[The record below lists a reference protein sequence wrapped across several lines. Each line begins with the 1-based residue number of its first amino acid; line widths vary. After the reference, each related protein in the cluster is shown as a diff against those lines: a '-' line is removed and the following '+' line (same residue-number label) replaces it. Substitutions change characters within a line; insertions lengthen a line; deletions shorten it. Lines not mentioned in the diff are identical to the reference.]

1 MMGLFDDLYGTPE
14 VAPQPPKAKAQINP
28 ALVNALTPPAAIPL
42 QTAPST
48 APANVLPV
56 APTAQMSP
64 KDRAAFNLAQQNRL
78 EAEAL
83 KRKEEQRKE
92 ANPMASLSDGERKAA
107 TLLQRLQFSQ
117 QQLNDVLKANPDAAK
132 PEYLPTFIEGIS
144 ETGANLIRSEPRQQ
158 IETAQMDLL
167 DAALTLGTGASYTK
181 EQLKGYSSSYF
192 PKIGDS
198 PKTIKDKEARLANI
212 VEAAKI
218 AAGRGAK
225 LVPEVKAGN
234 NPPAGAPPT
243 AKQAPDGKW
252 YAPDPARPGKYLQY

>member
-1 MMGLFDDLYGTPE
+1 M
-14 VAPQPPKAKAQINP
+14 AP
-28 ALVNALTPPAAIPL
+28 LMPPAANPV
-42 QTAPST
+42 QTNLSATP
-48 APANVLPV
+48 NVVL
-56 APTAQMSP
+56 SP
-64 KDRAAFNLAQQNRL
+64 KDQAAFNLAQKNRL
-78 EAEAL
+78 AAEAIKREEE
-83 KRKEEQRKE
+83 KRKEE
-92 ANPMASLSDGERKAA
+92 NPLASITEGERKAS

-117 QQLNDVLKANPDAAK
+117 QQLNNVLKANPDAAK
-132 PEYLPTFIEGIS
+132 PEYLPTLLEGIS

-198 PKTIKDKEARLANI
+198 PNTIKDKEARLANI

-225 LVPEVKAGN
+225 LVPEIKGGN

>member
-1 MMGLFDDLYGTPE
+1 MGLFDDLYGTTE
-14 VAPQPPKAKAQINP
+14 AAPQPAKPKVQINP
-28 ALVNALTPPAAIPL
+28 ALVNALTPP
-42 QTAPST
+42 TAMPVQSVPSA
-48 APANVLPV
+48 APANVS
-56 APTAQMSP
+56 PTAQMSP
-64 KDRAAFNLAQQNRL
+64 KDRAAFNLAQQNQL
-78 EAEAL
+78 AAEVL
-83 KRKEEQRKE
+83 KREEEQRKE
-92 ANPMASLSDGERKAA
+92 ANPMASLSEGERKAS

-225 LVPEVKAGN
+225 LVPEVKGGN

-243 AKQAPDGKW
+243 AKQASDGKW

>member
-1 MMGLFDDLYGTPE
+1 MGKFTGEVIYDD
-14 VAPQPPKAKAQINP
+14 PQAQAKPAVNP
-28 ALVNALTPPAAIPL
+28 ALVKALVPQPAGGLSPQDQRSL
-42 QTAPST
+42 NVSE
-48 APANVLPV
+48 ANRR
-56 APTAQMSP
+56 AEEQQKIAQEKRAKAQKIEEENRATAQ
-64 KDRAAFNLAQQNRL
+64 KLA
-78 EAEAL
+78 EE
-83 KRKEEQRKE
+83 KRKEE
-92 ANPMASLSDGERKAA
+92 NPMASMSEGERKAS
-107 TLLQRLQFSQ
+107 TLLKRLQFSQ
-117 QQLNDVLKANPDAAK
+117 QQLKNVLETNPEAAK
-132 PEYLPTFIEGIS
+132 PEYLPTFLEGIS

-158 IETAQMDLL
+158 IETAQEDLL

-198 PKTIKDKEARLANI
+198 PKTIRDKEARLANI

-225 LVPEVKAGN
+225 LIPDVKIGN
-234 NPPAGAPPT
+234 QPPVGAPPT

>member
-1 MMGLFDDLYGTPE
+1 MAEYTGE
-14 VAPQPPKAKAQINP
+14 VIYEKPQVRNKPVVNP
-28 ALVNALTPPAAIPL
+28 ALVNALVPPAVA
-42 QTAPST
+42 
-48 APANVLPV
+48 PV
-56 APTAQMSP
+56 AAPNMSLSP
-64 KDRAAFNLAQQNRL
+64 QDQRSFALSEANRKAAEKL
-78 EAEAL
+78 EIE
-83 KRKEEQRKE
+83 KEQRKE
-92 ANPMASLSDGERKAA
+92 ANPMASLSEGERKAA

-117 QQLNDVLKANPDAAK
+117 QQLNDVLKTNPDAAK

-198 PKTIKDKEARLANI
+198 PKTIKDKEARLSNI

-225 LVPEVKAGN
+225 LVPEIKAGN

>member
-1 MMGLFDDLYGTPE
+1 MMGLFDDLYGAPE
-14 VAPQPPKAKAQINP
+14 VAPQPAKAKAQINP
-28 ALVNALTPPAAIPL
+28 ALVNALTPPTAIPI
-42 QTAPST
+42 QTTPST
-48 APANVLPV
+48 AAANVLPV
-56 APTAQMSP
+56 APTAQMSR

-78 EAEAL
+78 AAEAL
-83 KRKEEQRKE
+83 KREDEKRKEE
-92 ANPMASLSDGERKAA
+92 NPMASLSEGERKAA

-198 PKTIKDKEARLANI
+198 PKAIKDKEARLSNI

-225 LVPEVKAGN
+225 LVPEVKGGN
-234 NPPAGAPPT
+234 NPPVGAPPT

>member
-1 MMGLFDDLYGTPE
+1 MAEYTGEVIYETP
-14 VAPQPPKAKAQINP
+14 QGKAKPVVNP
-28 ALVNALTPPAAIPL
+28 ALVNALVP
-42 QTAPST
+42 
-48 APANVLPV
+48 PV
-56 APTAQMSP
+56 APVATTPNMPLSP
-64 KDRAAFNLAQQNRL
+64 QDQRSFNLSEANRQAAEKL
-78 EAEAL
+78 EREKE
-83 KRKEEQRKE
+83 KRKEE
-92 ANPMASLSDGERKAA
+92 NPMASLSEGERKAA

-198 PKTIKDKEARLANI
+198 PKTIKDKEARLSNI

-225 LVPEVKAGN
+225 LVPEVKGGN

-243 AKQAPDGKW
+243 VKQAPDGKW

>member
-1 MMGLFDDLYGTPE
+1 MAEFTLEEMYADPT
-14 VAPQPPKAKAQINP
+14 AKPKPVVDPRLVK
-28 ALVNALTPPAAIPL
+28 ALVP
-42 QTAPST
+42 QTSG
-48 APANVLPV
+48 L
-56 APTAQMSP
+56 SP
-64 KDRAAFNLAQQNRL
+64 KDQRAFDL
-78 EAEAL
+78 AEA
-83 KRKEEQRKE
+83 KRKSDEQAKIAEEKRATARKIE
-92 ANPMASLSDGERKAA
+92 EENRATAQKLAEEKRKAENPLESMTEGERKAS
-107 TLLQRLQFSQ
+107 TLLKRLQFSEQ
-117 QQLNDVLKANPDAAK
+117 QIKDVLKQTPDATK

-167 DAALTLGTGASYTK
+167 DAALTLGTGAAYTK

-234 NPPAGAPPT
+234 QPPAGAPPT